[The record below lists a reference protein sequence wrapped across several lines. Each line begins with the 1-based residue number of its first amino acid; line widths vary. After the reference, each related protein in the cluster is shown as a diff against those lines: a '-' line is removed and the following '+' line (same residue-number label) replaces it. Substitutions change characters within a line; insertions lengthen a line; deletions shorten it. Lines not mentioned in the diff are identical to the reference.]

1 MGHVIKQEDQRGLL
15 QLDAASLYK
24 NIIKLGWPVMVG
36 SALHMTFNLV
46 DVFWVSRLGA
56 VQVAIPALAGSLLW
70 LFMSLTEAI
79 NIGTVSMISRFEGA
93 RQRQLMS
100 HVVVH
105 SFWLALLMA
114 MLVGG
119 AVFLWAE
126 PLLRLFT
133 DDVSLLPAAI
143 SFIRITAVGLIF
155 TFAVFSITG
164 ALNGI
169 GDTLSPML
177 VMMATNGFNILLD
190 PLLIFGLPE
199 IPWLSFGGWA
209 GVGVLGAAWATL
221 AANVVALA
229 ILLFILFRRKELA
242 VTSLLA
248 PFNLSIVKN
257 ILGIGLPACLQS
269 AARSSTGTILFWLV
283 MSGYGTAAAAA
294 FGAGQRMIAFAF
306 VFLSG
311 LMVAATTLTGQTLG
325 KGDRELARFT
335 ARRLVVLGLAIQV
348 LVGLFYIAIAV
359 PVSNLF
365 LGDNA
370 QALAAGISY
379 VRIIGIGLA
388 LGASTVVVGGIFKGS
403 GHTVPTFLA
412 GFIANWLVKLPVAAL
427 GTLVFS
433 WPIEGIWWAISMSV
447 VVEYGILLFW
457 LQRGTWLEREIK
469 VDQAPAG

>member
-1 MGHVIKQEDQRGLL
+1 MGHAVKQEDQRGLL
-15 QLDAASLYK
+15 QLDSASLYK
-24 NIIKLGWPVMVG
+24 NIVKLGWPVMLG

-79 NIGTVSMISRFEGA
+79 NIGTVSMIARFEGA
-93 RQRQLMS
+93 GQRKLMS

-114 MLVGG
+114 TLVGG
-119 AVFLWAE
+119 AVFVWAE

-133 DDVSLLPAAI
+133 DDAALLPSAI
-143 SFIRITAVGLIF
+143 SFMRITAVGLVF

-199 IPWLSFGGWA
+199 IPGIGFGGWE

-229 ILLFILFRRKELA
+229 VLLIILFRRKELG

-248 PFNLSIVKN
+248 PFNWSIVKN
-257 ILGIGLPACLQS
+257 ILGIGLPASLQS
-269 AARSSTGTILFWLV
+269 AARSSTGTVLFWLV
-283 MSGYGTAAAAA
+283 MSGYGAAAAAA
-294 FGAGQRMIAFAF
+294 FGAGQRVIAFTF
-306 VFLSG
+306 VLLSG
-311 LMVAATTLTGQTLG
+311 LAVAATTLTGQTLG

-335 ARRLVVLGLAIQV
+335 SRRLVVLGLVSQVAI
-348 LVGLFYIAIAV
+348 GLIYLAIAV

-365 LGDNA
+365 LGDDA

-379 VRIIGIGLA
+379 VRIIGLGLA
-388 LGASTVVVGGIFKGS
+388 LGASVVVVGGIFKGS
-403 GHTVPTFLA
+403 GHTMPTFLA
-412 GFIANWLVKLPVAAL
+412 GFIANWVVKLPLAAL

-447 VVEYGILLFW
+447 VVEYGILIVW
-457 LQRGTWLEREIK
+457 LQRGTWLQREIK
-469 VDQAPAG
+469 VQQQSAG